1 MAYVLTGTRYI
12 GNGTLPTAIA
22 GYDAVD
28 TSTGNLYASNSTATG
43 WVLIGN
49 INQVNMGLAAITGF
63 TATGAIVGATGWA
76 PVAAPNFTTSA
87 KRDGVDLATTVQL
100 SDTSTSILASIAPK
114 ISEAIASLSTAIT
127 VKGSIAMAH
136 GVLTF
141 AANTSQTIPLPTYP
155 DGSTAAESDC
165 RWSAGVIA
173 FDNPADSLGNFQ
185 LMTSG
190 TLPLSRTFYSVMKNG
205 AGAFRS
211 TWVSY
216 LIIGIKS

>member
-1 MAYVLTGTRYI
+1 MAYVLTGTRQI
-12 GNGTLPTAIA
+12 GTGTLPTAIA

-28 TSTGNLYASNSTATG
+28 TSTGNLYASNSTGTG
-43 WVLIGN
+43 WNLIGN

-63 TATGAIVGATGWA
+63 TATGAISGATGWA
-76 PVAAPNFTTSA
+76 PVDSPDFRSSA
-87 KRDGVDLATTVQL
+87 KLGGIDLATTDQL
-100 SDTSTSILASIAPK
+100 ATTSTNILASIAPK

-141 AANTSQTIPLPTYP
+141 TSPAAQQIPLPFYP
-155 DGSTAAESDC
+155 DGSIAAESDC

-173 FDNPADSLGNFQ
+173 FDNPADSIGNFQ

-190 TLPLSRTFYSVMKNG
+190 GLPLSRTFYSVMKNG
-205 AGAFRS
+205 AQQYKS
-211 TWVSY
+211 TQVSY